1 MAMMAEASRTIR
13 RRPTSDRRTLWSR
26 IELGVRGAQ
35 RVGHLEDVRVA
46 LGEGAL
52 RIGALNCLLKRKAH
66 GFGLGPAACKIL
78 QLRGQGGDVRI
89 ANIEGH
95 GIFLHEYTNMR
106 QWICGFGGRTQDPR
120 SEKADTGAILKKLA

>member
-52 RIGALNCLLKRKAH
+52 RIGALNCLLKREAH

-95 GIFLHEYTNMR
+95 GIFLNMR
-106 QWICGFGGRTQDPR
+106 LWR
-120 SEKADTGAILKKLA
+120 SNATSA